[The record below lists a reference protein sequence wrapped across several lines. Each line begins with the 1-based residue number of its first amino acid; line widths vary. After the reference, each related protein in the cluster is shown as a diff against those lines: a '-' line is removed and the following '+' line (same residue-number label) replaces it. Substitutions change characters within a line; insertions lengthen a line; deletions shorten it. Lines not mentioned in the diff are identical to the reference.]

1 VIRARANQVDYDI
14 PPLRW
19 YWLALVGFLPQYL
32 IFYSPLRGRIS
43 DEIVGVALIIS
54 QILLLGFALVNMNQP
69 GFWLLGFGLLL
80 NLTVI
85 LANGGFMPIS
95 PDTVHR
101 LLPEIAVDTLILGER
116 FGTGKDII
124 LPVAATRLYFL
135 SDQFLLPTWSPYQ
148 VAFSIGDLVLAIGM
162 IVFFWKIG
170 DKKALEQELP

>member
-1 VIRARANQVDYDI
+1 MILVLSILVGLISGVIRARANQVDYDI

-124 LPVAATRLYFL
+124 LPVAANAPILLIRPVSSPNLESL
-135 SDQFLLPTWSPYQ
+135 SGCFQYW
-148 VAFSIGDLVLAIGM
+148 
-162 IVFFWKIG
+162 
-170 DKKALEQELP
+170 